1 MGGRTR
7 RHTHPAGSEAVCYV
21 DANMLNGVSGGF
33 CARLRA
39 TDAAAL
45 ADLGRERTFP
55 PRSVLFFEGDD
66 AHEVVIVRTGQVKV
80 SACGLDGRE
89 VVLDVL
95 GPDDILGELSAIDG
109 ERRSATA
116 TALTPASVT
125 LIEIERF
132 RGFIS
137 ERPAV
142 AVELLRAVTERLRGA
157 SRRQVE
163 FGTVDG
169 LGRVCARL
177 VDLMARYGRPDQVG
191 VAISAPLSQQ
201 EIGSW
206 AGLSREAV
214 VKALHALRCLGWV
227 ETHGRTITVT
237 DPAAVRGRAAA
248 DLPAD

>member
-1 MGGRTR
+1 MASYGE
-7 RHTHPAGSEAVCYV
+7 AGTG
-21 DANMLNGVSGGF
+21 NGVSDGF
-33 CARLRA
+33 CARLEEA
-39 TDAAAL
+39 DAAAL
-45 ADLGRERTFP
+45 SALGRTRTLP
-55 PRSVLFFEGDD
+55 PRAVLFFEGDE
-66 AHEVVIVRTGQVKV
+66 AHEVVTVRSGQIKV
-80 SACGLDGRE
+80 SAAGLDGRE
-89 VVLDVL
+89 VVLAVL

-109 ERRSATA
+109 GRRSATA
-116 TALTPASVT
+116 TALTQTTVT
-125 LIEIERF
+125 IIEIDRF
-132 RGFIS
+132 RAFLS

-142 AVELLRAVTERLRGA
+142 AVELLRAVTGRLRGA

-177 VDLMARYGRPDQVG
+177 VDLMARYGRPGEVG

-227 ETHGRTITVT
+227 ETHGRTITVA
-237 DPAAVRGRAAA
+237 DPAAVRNRAAA
-248 DLPAD
+248 DLPGD

>member
-1 MGGRTR
+1 M
-7 RHTHPAGSEAVCYV
+7 P
-21 DANMLNGVSGGF
+21 NGTSGGF
-33 CARLRA
+33 YARLDP

-45 ADLGRERTFP
+45 VGLGRSRTFP
-55 PRSVLFFEGDD
+55 AKSVLFFEGDD
-66 AHEVVIVRTGQVKV
+66 AHEVMIVRSGQVKV
-80 SACGLDGRE
+80 SAVGLDGRE

-95 GPDDILGELSAIDG
+95 EPEEILGELSAIDG
-109 ERRSATA
+109 GRRSATA
-116 TALTPASVT
+116 SALTSTTVT

-132 RGFIS
+132 RTFVS

-177 VDLMARYGRPDQVG
+177 VDLMARYGRPDEITVT
-191 VAISAPLSQQ
+191 ITAPLSQQ

-214 VKALHALRCLGWV
+214 VKALHALRSLGWI
-227 ETHGRTITVT
+227 ETHGRTITVA
-237 DPAAVRGRAAA
+237 DPAAVRLRAAV
-248 DLPAD
+248 DLRRE

>member
-1 MGGRTR
+1 MVRYG
-7 RHTHPAGSEAVCYV
+7 
-21 DANMLNGVSGGF
+21 DANMPDTRGF
-33 CARLRA
+33 CARLDPA
-39 TDAAAL
+39 DAAAL
-45 ADLGRERTFP
+45 VALGRSRTVP
-55 PRSVLFFEGDD
+55 AKSVLFFEGDD
-66 AHEVVIVRTGQVKV
+66 AHDVVIVGSGQVKV
-80 SACGLDGRE
+80 SAVGLDGRE

-95 GPDDILGELSAIDG
+95 GPEEILGELSAIDG
-109 ERRSATA
+109 GRRSATA
-116 TALTPASVT
+116 TALTQTSVT

-132 RGFIS
+132 RTFVS

-177 VDLMARYGRPDQVG
+177 VDLMARYGRPDEVG
-191 VAISAPLSQQ
+191 VAITAPLSQQ

-214 VKALHALRCLGWV
+214 VKALHALRSLGWI
-227 ETHGRTITVT
+227 ETRGRTISVA
-237 DPAAVRGRAAA
+237 DPAAIRGRAAV
-248 DLPAD
+248 DLPSE